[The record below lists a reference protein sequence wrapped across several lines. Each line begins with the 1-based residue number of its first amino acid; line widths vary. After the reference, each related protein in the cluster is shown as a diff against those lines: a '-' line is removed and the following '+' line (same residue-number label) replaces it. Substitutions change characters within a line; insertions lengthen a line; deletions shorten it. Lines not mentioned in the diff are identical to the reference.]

1 MLSKIRYLFLIF
13 LLTVFSCQNK
23 KDSVITTENG
33 YELIFHEL
41 SDSKFSNKNGRI
53 INVRIL
59 AEDLDGQIVFS
70 SFNNGLSG
78 VSSFYYDSISNSPF
92 EQILK
97 NLYVGDSISFEMS
110 SSTFYGSLFGD
121 KIKLHTIS
129 TDEKLKV
136 YLKVLNYNSS
146 EDQLIFINKLKKNAI
161 EEEEYFLNK
170 EKEKWSKNYLKIIK
184 KKGIYAIKIASTE
197 SYSDIVDTIENS
209 VGLYYSIRD
218 LKGRYLYKSPNFNP
232 EYYETQVD
240 GQLLD
245 GFKILVNNFQKGDSV
260 LAIIPSKLMFGE
272 RGSFVNQIPPFCPLM
287 INLRI
292 H

>member
-1 MLSKIRYLFLIF
+1 MLNKIRIFFLIF
-13 LLTVFSCQNK
+13 LLTIYSCQNK
-23 KDSVITTENG
+23 KSSVITTENG

-41 SDSKFSNKNGRI
+41 SGSRVINKNGKI

-59 AEDLDGQIVFS
+59 AEDKIGEIVFS
-70 SFNNGLSG
+70 SSNNGLSG

-97 NLYVGDSISFEMS
+97 NLYVGDSISFKI
-110 SSTFYGSLFGD
+110 SSTTFYRSLFGE
-121 KIKLHTIS
+121 KIKLNKYLN
-129 TDEKLKV
+129 DEMLKV
-136 YLKVLNYNSS
+136 YLKVLSYNSLN
-146 EDQLIFINKLKKNAI
+146 DQLIFINMLKKNAI
-161 EEEEYFLNK
+161 ENEEYSLKK
-170 EKEKWSKNYLKIIK
+170 EKQKWSKNFLKIFK
-184 KKGIYAIKIASTE
+184 NDGIFAIKIASQE
-197 SYSDIVDTIENS
+197 SYSELVDTNENK
-209 VGLYYSIRD
+209 VGLNYSISDLNGRD
-218 LKGRYLYKSPNFNP
+218 IYKTPNFQP
-232 EYYETQVD
+232 EYYDTQVD

>member
-1 MLSKIRYLFLIF
+1 MLNKIRIFFLIF
-13 LLTVFSCQNK
+13 LLTIYSCQNK
-23 KDSVITTENG
+23 KSSVITTENG

-41 SDSKFSNKNGRI
+41 SGSRVINKNGKI

-59 AEDLDGQIVFS
+59 AEDKIGEIVFS
-70 SFNNGLSG
+70 SSNNGLSG

-97 NLYVGDSISFEMS
+97 NLYVGDSISFKI
-110 SSTFYGSLFGD
+110 SSTTFYRSLFGE
-121 KIKLHTIS
+121 KIKLNKYS
-129 TDEKLKV
+129 NDEMLKV
-136 YLKVLNYNSS
+136 YLKVLSYNSPN
-146 EDQLIFINKLKKNAI
+146 DQSIFINMLKNNAI
-161 EEEEYFLNK
+161 ENEEYSLKK
-170 EKEKWSKNYLKIIK
+170 EKQKWSKNFLKIFK
-184 KKGIYAIKIASTE
+184 NDGIFAIKIASQE
-197 SYSDIVDTIENS
+197 SYSELVDTNENK
-209 VGLYYSIRD
+209 VGLNYSISDLNGRD
-218 LKGRYLYKSPNFNP
+218 IYKTPNFHP
-232 EYYETQVD
+232 EYYDTQVD

>member
-1 MLSKIRYLFLIF
+1 MTI
-13 LLTVFSCQNK
+13 FSCQNK
-23 KDSVITTENG
+23 KSSVITTENG

-41 SDSKFSNKNGRI
+41 SGSRVINKNGKI

-59 AEDLDGQIVFS
+59 AEDKIGEIVFS
-70 SFNNGLSG
+70 SSNNGLSG

-97 NLYVGDSISFEMS
+97 NLYVGDSISFKI
-110 SSTFYGSLFGD
+110 SSTTFYRSLFGE
-121 KIKLHTIS
+121 KIKLNKYLN
-129 TDEKLKV
+129 DEMLKV
-136 YLKVLNYNSS
+136 YLKVLSYNSLN
-146 EDQLIFINKLKKNAI
+146 DQLIFINMLKKNAI
-161 EEEEYFLNK
+161 ENEEYSLKK
-170 EKEKWSKNYLKIIK
+170 EKQKWSKNFLKIFK
-184 KKGIYAIKIASTE
+184 NDGIFAIKIASQE
-197 SYSDIVDTIENS
+197 SYSELVDTNENK
-209 VGLYYSIRD
+209 VGLNYSISDLNGRD
-218 LKGRYLYKSPNFNP
+218 IYKTPNFQP
-232 EYYETQVD
+232 EYYDTQVD